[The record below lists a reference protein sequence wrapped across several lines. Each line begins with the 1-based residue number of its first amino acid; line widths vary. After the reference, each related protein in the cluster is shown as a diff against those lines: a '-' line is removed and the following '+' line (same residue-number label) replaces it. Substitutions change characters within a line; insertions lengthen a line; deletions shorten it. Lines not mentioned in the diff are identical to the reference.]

1 MFKFMIRLTCVMTA
15 IAATLS
21 VSSAFSADGTFK
33 LGVIGATTSH
43 VPAFIKTINDP
54 NAQEIFQGFEIVGVF
69 PGGVPDNADSWDR
82 VQGYTRE
89 CEAAGLTVYKTIEEL
104 VQNVDGILLE
114 SVDGRVHLEQAK
126 PVIAAKKPL
135 YIDKPLGGSLRAAP
149 TRRAPRLSILAIRP
163 FIGTESTGSSP
174 SLRCWVPT
182 A

>member
-1 MFKFMIRLTCVMTA
+1 MATIV
-15 IAATLS
+15 AALS
-21 VSSAFSADGTFK
+21 ASVAFSADGTFK
-33 LGVIGATTSH
+33 LGIIGATTSH
-43 VPAFIKTINDP
+43 VPAFIKTINNP

-135 YIDKPLGGSLRAAP
+135 YIDKPLGGSLEVGFAARYEHSP
-149 TRRAPRLSILAIRP
+149 AAGYRFKQFRL
-163 FIGTESTGSSP
+163 
-174 SLRCWVPT
+174 
-182 A
+182 